1 LFGCNINLFIQKKTQ
16 LILGFFLLFTA
27 PSLISSEAGDLIID
41 EIETLGNSNAWHGIL
56 DFSESE
62 LEVKDGK
69 QYLSSI
75 NNFSPQ
81 EELKLSLIEYNE
93 YLKGKSNFFCRHPAR
108 AFFITH
114 HISSLPAFNYQG
126 CKEYR
131 EWIEG
136 GDITSISFMYVTGY
150 LKNPASFFGHTLLK
164 FNRGL
169 GNQSQPL
176 LERSLN
182 YGAET
187 NNDAALPYVV
197 KGLIGKYKAAL
208 QEESFF
214 RLSAEYQEFQMRDIY
229 EYKLSLTDY
238 QKNIILSYTYEMQFR
253 KYDYYFL
260 ADNCAYRIN
269 RILGLAL
276 GDEPMPKTPWKA
288 PIDLLIKIHDSGM
301 VRDIIYHPSQTT
313 KMIASIES
321 LSVDDKNI
329 FYAVLNNKPNNYEN
343 LGSLQSTSVKLA
355 AIEYLNYIK
364 LKAYKENDE
373 VVLND
378 IDRARK
384 KILLSIN
391 PKKTFE
397 KKKVALTALPH
408 EINRPTRISYS
419 PLQIE
424 GEKIAHSFRL
434 RGANF
439 ELLDRDKTK
448 KTRSEF
454 VFLSPKISYFD
465 NKLFLDELIFFKILS
480 LNDLKVKIPNERSIS
495 WGVDISRKN
504 LSKSCYPCSIS
515 SLTGTIGKSIYL
527 SDSST
532 FYSLL
537 DGSVHQS
544 RKNSGNIS
552 SKIRT
557 GFLFDINNT
566 KINVGFEKNKFEKND
581 KFNEV
586 SSFID
591 IKFNISKDYDFSI
604 IYVSSNK
611 KSYSSVAINRYF

>member
-1 LFGCNINLFIQKKTQ
+1 MFSCNIRFFFQKRAQ
-16 LILGFFLLFTA
+16 LILGFFLLFTS
-27 PSLISSEAGDLIID
+27 PSLISDESQNLTIDIIQA
-41 EIETLGNSNAWHGIL
+41 LGNSNSWHGVL
-56 DFSESE
+56 DYSQSE
-62 LEVKDGK
+62 LEIKDSK

-81 EELKLSLIEYNE
+81 EELRLSLIEYNK
-93 YLKGKSNFFCRHPAR
+93 YLKGRSDFFCRHPSR
-108 AFFITH
+108 AFFITR
-114 HISSLPAFNYQG
+114 HISSLPKFNYQR
-126 CKEYR
+126 CEEYLK
-131 EWIEG
+131 WIEN

-169 GNQSQPL
+169 GNQNQSL

-214 RLSAEYQEFQMRDIY
+214 RLSAEYQEFQMRDIF
-229 EYKLSLTDY
+229 EYRLSLSDY

-253 KYDYYFL
+253 EYDYYFL

-288 PIDLLIKIHDSGM
+288 PIDLLINIHDSGL
-301 VRDIIYHPSQTT
+301 VTDIIYYPSQTT
-313 KMIASIES
+313 KMIASIKS
-321 LSVDDKNI
+321 LSTQDKEI
-329 FYAVLNNKPNNYEN
+329 FYSVLKGKPDQYEN
-343 LGSLQSTSVKLA
+343 LERLETTSVKLA
-355 AIEYLNYIK
+355 AIEYLNYSK
-364 LKAYKENDE
+364 LKAYKKNDE
-373 VVLND
+373 ITLQD

-384 KILLSIN
+384 KILLGIN
-391 PKKTFE
+391 PQKSF
-397 KKKVALTALPH
+397 KKKKAALTAFPH
-408 EINRPTRISYS
+408 EINRPTRISYNA
-419 PLQIE
+419 LQIE
-424 GEKIAHSFRL
+424 GGKVAHSFVL

-439 ELLDRDKTK
+439 ELLDKDKTK

-454 VFLSPKISYFD
+454 VFLSPKITYFD
-465 NKLFLDELIFFKILS
+465 DELLFDELIFFKILS
-480 LNDLKVKIPNERSIS
+480 LNDLGVKIPNERNIS
-495 WGVDISRKN
+495 WGIDISRKN

-527 SDSST
+527 NNSST

-544 RKNSGNIS
+544 RNDSGNIS
-552 SKIRT
+552 AKIRV
-557 GFLFDINNT
+557 GFLFDIKNA
-566 KINVGFEKNKFEKND
+566 KINVGFKKNKFEKND
-581 KFNEV
+581 KFNEK
-586 SSFID
+586 SSFIE
-591 IKFNISKDYDFSI
+591 IKLNVSKNYDFSI
-604 IYVSSNK
+604 SYVDSNK
-611 KSYSSVAINRYF
+611 KSYSSISLNKYF

>member
-1 LFGCNINLFIQKKTQ
+1 M
-16 LILGFFLLFTA
+16 GFFLLFTA
-27 PSLISSEAGDLIID
+27 PPLISNEAGILIID
-41 EIETLGNSNAWHGIL
+41 EIKALGNSSAWHGIL
-56 DFSESE
+56 DYSESE
-62 LEVKDGK
+62 LEVKDSK

-93 YLKGKSNFFCRHPAR
+93 YLEGRSNFFCRHPAR

-114 HISSLPAFNYQG
+114 HISSLPKFNYQG
-126 CKEYR
+126 CEEYTK
-131 EWIEG
+131 WIED

-169 GNQSQPL
+169 GNKRQTL

-288 PIDLLIKIHDSGM
+288 PIDLLIKIHDSGL
-301 VRDIIYHPSQTT
+301 VTDIIYHPSQTT
-313 KMIASIES
+313 KMIASIE
-321 LSVDDKNI
+321 LLPEEDKKL
-329 FYAVLNNKPNNYEN
+329 FYAVLNSKPNQYEN
-343 LGSLQSTSVKLA
+343 LESLESTSVKLA
-355 AIEYLNYIK
+355 AIEYLNYLK

-373 VVLND
+373 VALQD
-378 IDRARK
+378 IDKARK
-384 KILLSIN
+384 KILLNIN

-397 KKKVALTALPH
+397 KKKVALTAFPH
-408 EINRPTRISYS
+408 EINRPTRISYNA
-419 PLQIE
+419 LQIR
-424 GEKIAHSFRL
+424 GEKIAHSFKL

-439 ELLDRDKTK
+439 ELLDKDKTK

-454 VFLSPKISYFD
+454 IFLSPKISYFD
-465 NKLFLDELIFFKILS
+465 NELFFEELIFFKILS
-480 LNDLKVKIPNERSIS
+480 LNDLRIKIPNENNVS

-504 LSKSCYPCSIS
+504 LSKTCYPCSIS
-515 SLTGTIGKSIYL
+515 SLTGTIGKSVYL
-527 SDSST
+527 NDSST

-552 SKIRT
+552 SKIRA
-557 GFLFDINNT
+557 GFLFDIKNT

-581 KFNEV
+581 KFNED
-586 SSFID
+586 SNFID
-591 IKFNISKDYDFSI
+591 IKFNMSKDYDFSI
-604 IYVSSNK
+604 MYVSSNK
-611 KSYSSVAINRYF
+611 KSYSSIAINRYF

>member
-1 LFGCNINLFIQKKTQ
+1 M
-16 LILGFFLLFTA
+16 GFFLLFTS
-27 PSLISSEAGDLIID
+27 PSLISDESQNLTIDIIQA
-41 EIETLGNSNAWHGIL
+41 LGNSNSWHGVL
-56 DFSESE
+56 DYSQSE
-62 LEVKDGK
+62 LEIKDSK

-81 EELKLSLIEYNE
+81 EELRLSLIEYNK
-93 YLKGKSNFFCRHPAR
+93 YLKGRSDFFCRHPSR
-108 AFFITH
+108 AFFITR
-114 HISSLPAFNYQG
+114 HISSLPKFNYQR
-126 CKEYR
+126 CEEYLK
-131 EWIEG
+131 WIEN

-169 GNQSQPL
+169 GNQNQSL

-214 RLSAEYQEFQMRDIY
+214 RLSAEYQEFQMRDIF
-229 EYKLSLTDY
+229 EYRLSLSDY

-253 KYDYYFL
+253 EYDYYFL

-288 PIDLLIKIHDSGM
+288 PIDLLINIHDSGL
-301 VRDIIYHPSQTT
+301 VTDIIYYPSQTT
-313 KMIASIES
+313 KMIASIKS
-321 LSVDDKNI
+321 LSTQDKEI
-329 FYAVLNNKPNNYEN
+329 FYSVLKGKPDQYEN
-343 LGSLQSTSVKLA
+343 LERLETTSVKLA
-355 AIEYLNYIK
+355 AIEYLNYSK
-364 LKAYKENDE
+364 LKAYKKNDE
-373 VVLND
+373 ITLQD

-384 KILLSIN
+384 KILLGIN
-391 PKKTFE
+391 PQKSFK
-397 KKKVALTALPH
+397 KKKVALTAFPH
-408 EINRPTRISYS
+408 EINRPTRISYNA
-419 PLQIE
+419 LQIE
-424 GEKIAHSFRL
+424 GGKVAHSFVL

-439 ELLDRDKTK
+439 ELLDKDKTK

-454 VFLSPKISYFD
+454 VFLSPKITYFD
-465 NKLFLDELIFFKILS
+465 DELLFDELIFFKILS
-480 LNDLKVKIPNERSIS
+480 LNDLGVKIPNERNIS
-495 WGVDISRKN
+495 WGIDISRKN

-527 SDSST
+527 NNSST

-544 RKNSGNIS
+544 RNDSGNIS
-552 SKIRT
+552 AKIRV
-557 GFLFDINNT
+557 GFLFDIKNA
-566 KINVGFEKNKFEKND
+566 KINVGFKKNKFEKND
-581 KFNEV
+581 KFNEK
-586 SSFID
+586 SSFIE
-591 IKFNISKDYDFSI
+591 IKLNVSKNYDFSI
-604 IYVSSNK
+604 SYVDSNK
-611 KSYSSVAINRYF
+611 KSYSSISLNKYF

>member
-1 LFGCNINLFIQKKTQ
+1 
-16 LILGFFLLFTA
+16 LGFFLLFTA
-27 PSLISSEAGDLIID
+27 PSLISNEAGILIID
-41 EIETLGNSNAWHGIL
+41 EIKALGNSSAWHGIL
-56 DFSESE
+56 DYSESE
-62 LEVKDGK
+62 LEVKDSK

-93 YLKGKSNFFCRHPAR
+93 YLKGRSNFFCRHPAR

-114 HISSLPAFNYQG
+114 HISSLPKFNYQG
-126 CKEYR
+126 CEEYTK
-131 EWIEG
+131 WIED

-169 GNQSQPL
+169 GNKRQTL

-288 PIDLLIKIHDSGM
+288 PIDLLIKIHDSGL
-301 VRDIIYHPSQTT
+301 VTDIIYHPSQTT
-313 KMIASIES
+313 KMIASIE
-321 LSVDDKNI
+321 LLTEDDKKL
-329 FYAVLNNKPNNYEN
+329 FYSVLNNKPNQYEN
-343 LGSLQSTSVKLA
+343 LGSLESTSVKLA
-355 AIEYLNYIK
+355 AIEYLNYLK

-373 VVLND
+373 GALQD
-378 IDRARK
+378 IDKARK
-384 KILLSIN
+384 KILLNIN
-391 PKKTFE
+391 PKKTFK
-397 KKKVALTALPH
+397 KKKVALTAFPH
-408 EINRPTRISYS
+408 EINRPTRISYNA
-419 PLQIE
+419 LQI
-424 GEKIAHSFRL
+424 GGGGVAHSFKL

-439 ELLDRDKTK
+439 ELLDKDKTK

-465 NKLFLDELIFFKILS
+465 NELFFDELIFFKILS
-480 LNDLKVKIPNERSIS
+480 LNDLRIKIPNESNIS

-515 SLTGTIGKSIYL
+515 SLTGTIGKSVYL
-527 SDSST
+527 NDSST

-552 SKIRT
+552 SKIRA
-557 GFLFDINNT
+557 GFLFDIKNT

-581 KFNEV
+581 RFNEN
-586 SSFID
+586 SNFID
-591 IKFNISKDYDFSI
+591 IKFNMSKDYDFSI
-604 IYVSSNK
+604 MYVSSNK